1 MYCRHCGESVDP
13 NQAICVKCGV
23 KVGDGTNFC
32 ANCGKTINAAAD
44 VCLECGYAVKKP
56 DKSNDDNKLMLGIM
70 ALLFGGIGIHNF
82 IMGETKKGIMK
93 IILCWT
99 GISLILALIDAV
111 KIFTDKYEINTDK
124 YF

>member
-1 MYCRHCGESVDP
+1 MYCRNCGESVDP

-82 IMGETKKGIMK
+82 IMGETKKGVMK
-93 IILCWT
+93 IILSWT